1 MQISENLFTGEIS
14 KAVTETKTNERNSL
28 VNQVEIKYEMFC
40 KIRNFR
46 SFFVLVKKVVTKPLH
61 RLTYLVFL
69 ALWLGYLM
77 I

>member
-1 MQISENLFTGEIS
+1 MKIS

-46 SFFVLVKKVVTKPLH
+46 SFFVLVKKVVIFASTNLFSFPFTLA
-61 RLTYLVFL
+61 RLCDDLIVGMVLFRC
-69 ALWLGYLM
+69 
-77 I
+77 